1 MSAPALFAFVQVE
14 VPWILGP
21 ADGRYIVRGHAGEP
35 EYVLVIR
42 TLAAPV
48 RRGPLG
54 RRRAGRPRPVAPTS
68 APATAIA
75 SRATLIGARP
85 LAEPGERWLRDA
97 DLNAEADRGIAVLNR
112 VLHAQRIAT
121 ADPGIA
127 PLTRERALAVRVGVG
142 AGEQVADGR
151 WASAAVV
158 PPPAPGRSSRS
169 AGLRPTE
176 RLAAML
182 ANRDVALACEELTL
196 RARSDADAE
205 RWRDCAF
212 QLRAAYDAALTE
224 LVPWSG
230 QADLDERLAE
240 LAGLQPGVAAAADAA
255 TRGGIDEP
263 QIAAVTQ
270 ALTRLEAAL
279 RARTN
284 AQLGG

>member
-35 EYVLVIR
+35 EYVLVIG
-42 TLAAPV
+42 TLGAPV
-48 RRGPLG
+48 RRRPLG
-54 RRRAGRPRPVAPTS
+54 RRRAARPRPIPPS
-68 APATAIA
+68 ATPATAIA
-75 SRATLIGARP
+75 TRATLIGARP

-97 DLNAEADRGIAVLNR
+97 DLQAEADRGIAVLNR
-112 VLHAQRIAT
+112 VVHAQRIAT
-121 ADPGIA
+121 ADPGVT
-127 PLTRERALAVRVGVG
+127 PLTRARALAVRVGVG
-142 AGEQVADGR
+142 AGEQVAEGR
-151 WASAAVV
+151 WASAVLV
-158 PPPAPGRSSRS
+158 PPPGEGRGSRVS
-169 AGLRPTE
+169 GLRPTE

-196 RARSDADAE
+196 RARADADAG

-224 LVPWSG
+224 LLPWGG
-230 QADLDERLAE
+230 QADIDERLAE
-240 LAGLQPGVAAAADAA
+240 LAELQPGVAAAADAA
-255 TRGGIDEP
+255 REGGIDDDRI
-263 QIAAVTQ
+263 QAVSQ
-270 ALTRLEAAL
+270 ALARLEAAL